1 MARLRQTP
9 STKFLARFCADRRGA
24 TAVEFAFVALPF
36 FTLLFGIMQTS
47 LVMFSAQALQT
58 MTTIGSRKI
67 MTGEM
72 RGKSFSEFK
81 TALCAASGLSGMFDC
96 TKLMVQVQAANDFGT
111 AHSQF
116 KINDACFKIAPTPPS
131 TCYVDSAREQ
141 VVIVHVAY
149 DWPFAVNPEDLSHK
163 SRINAVAAFTNE
175 PF

>member
-1 MARLRQTP
+1 MARLRQTLLI
-9 STKFLARFCADRRGA
+9 KFLARFCADRTGA

-36 FTLLFGIMQTS
+36 FTLLIAIMQIS

-58 MTTIGSRKI
+58 MTTMGSRKI

-72 RGKSFSEFK
+72 RGKTFSEFK
-81 TALCAASGLSGMFDC
+81 TALCASSGLSGMFDC
-96 TKLMVQVQAANDFGT
+96 TKLMIQVHAANDFAG
-111 AHSQF
+111 ASSQF
-116 KINDACFKIAPTPPS
+116 AINEACFKLAPSPPS

-149 DWPFAVNPEDLSHK
+149 DWPFAINPEDLSHK